1 MFPVETILAAVHL
14 LRPGIAVLVNLDVW
28 ERVGKPRCTVAR
40 TQKHVGSDPSPTL
53 GKATKCSIWISRVDL
68 TRDDLIPAVTA
79 VTAVIVTM
87 GLNSPMA
94 HTLGMLDAGIYW

>member
-1 MFPVETILAAVHL
+1 MGKIGKAAL
-14 LRPGIAVLVNLDVW
+14 YF
-28 ERVGKPRCTVAR
+28 VAR
-40 TQKHVGSDPSPTL
+40 TPKHVGSDPSPTL

-79 VTAVIVTM
+79 VIVTM